1 MRRREFIVG
10 LGSTAAWPVAT
21 QAQQPALPVIGY
33 IGPSPDLKS
42 RNNAAF
48 FRGLNEAGYADG
60 RNVTIAYRWV
70 EGHNDRLPGF
80 VSELVSRRV
89 AVIAVVDSTAA
100 VLAAK
105 AATQTIPIV
114 FRIGGE
120 RPSRKPQPA
129 GRQHNGHNHPR
140 CATGSKATGAAA

>member
-1 MRRREFIVG
+1 MSPRHRGKTPSYPFQRTDLASTILRTERWG
-10 LGSTAAWPVAT
+10 WGHTAAWPVAT

-105 AATQTIPIV
+105 AA
-114 FRIGGE
+114 
-120 RPSRKPQPA
+120 
-129 GRQHNGHNHPR
+129 
-140 CATGSKATGAAA
+140 